1 MLHPIII
8 QSMNEEKKKKPL
20 LPYEQVVKMIDEH
33 ISQEED
39 VKVDER
45 IVQVEKAAEELE
57 AQYKEERLGIKKEKR
72 RCWFKRFWRRLFRR
86 CRT

>member
-1 MLHPIII
+1 
-8 QSMNEEKKKKPL
+8 MNEEKKKKPL

-39 VKVDER
+39 VKVDKR

-57 AQYKEERLGIKKEKR
+57 AKRKEECLGRKKR
-72 RCWFKRFWRRLFRR
+72 QCSLKRFWRKMLR
-86 CRT
+86 CSKIKFLQFK

>member
-20 LPYEQVVKMIDEH
+20 LPYEQVVKMIDER
-33 ISQEED
+33 IAQEEED

-45 IVQVEKAAEELE
+45 ITRVEKAAEELE
-57 AQYKEERLGIKKEKR
+57 TKRKEERLGRKKKR
-72 RCWFKRFWRRLFRR
+72 CCLKTFWKRLFR
-86 CRT
+86 CRKI